1 METSKLLT
9 LACLKNL
16 RTGAICQVI
25 CVVFTNRITGEFI
38 AMENRDAAE
47 DLLIESGL
55 QTFMHL
61 IRKDRRQKD

>member
-16 RTGAICQVI
+16 RTAAI
-25 CVVFTNRITGEFI
+25 CVVFTNRITGEFN
-38 AMENRDAAE
+38 AMEKRDVVE